1 MSLNNP
7 AFLGARS
14 LLLLLL
20 LLEALGRSVAEVSL
34 Y

>member
-20 LLEALGRSVAEVSL
+20 LEALGRSVAEVSL